1 MPLQCFRKHYGT
13 VNICAVFK
21 VNGVDNIKCQMLYYY
36 CLKETTNKTPLL
48 VCKSY
53 RITARKNQ
61 PGKET
66 IFFHEWFYL
75 LSDILQGQK
84 VAFSL
89 ILNHL
94 YFGNESQSHIHF
106 YGIICM
112 HHWCCYHSHSTIIGN
127 HRIRELKGL
136 EGNSRD

>member
-1 MPLQCFRKHYGT
+1 MELLTFLQFLRSMVLTILSVRCF
-13 VNICAVFK
+13 I
-21 VNGVDNIKCQMLYYY
+21 
-36 CLKETTNKTPLL
+36 
-48 VCKSY
+48 
-53 RITARKNQ
+53 ITASKKLQIKLPCQFANHTESQLEKINQERK
-61 PGKET
+61 PF
-66 IFFHEWFYL
+66 FFHEWFYL

-94 YFGNESQSHIHF
+94 YFGNESQNHIHF

-127 HRIRELKGL
+127 HRIRELQGL
-136 EGNSRD
+136 EGNSRDRVQPPC